1 MSQWFED
8 LRVGRQI
15 SLGEHTFTED
25 DIIAFARQYDPQP
38 FHVDPI
44 AARDSLFGGLV
55 ASGWHTASIWMRLM
69 ADYQRRQAREGH
81 ELAPGERQ
89 PRFGISPGFKQL
101 RWLQPVR
108 PGDTLRFSARITG
121 KTRLNSRPEWGLI
134 DSRNEAVNQNGAL
147 VMSFIGQVFVERKTT
162 G

>member
-15 SLGEHTFTED
+15 RLGDHHFTEEE
-25 DIIAFARQYDPQP
+25 IITFARAYDPQP
-38 FHVDPI
+38 FHVDPE
-44 AARDSLFGGLV
+44 AARASLFGGLV

-69 ADYQRRQAREGH
+69 ADHQRKQAQEQRKM
-81 ELAPGERQ
+81 APDERH
-89 PRFGISPGFKQL
+89 PRFGISPGFRQL

-108 PGDTLRFSARITG
+108 PGDTISYSARIAG

-134 DSRNEAVNQNGAL
+134 DSRNEGVNQHGDL
-147 VMSFIGQVFVERKTT
+147 VMSFIGQVFIERRIS
-162 G
+162 